1 MSADTAELV
10 LRQDQGAVSHLSIN
24 RPESGNSLSVATIA
38 SLHEHLDRLREATD
52 ISVIV
57 LSGVGRRIFSAG
69 HDLKEFLEHD
79 EAEFFKSVS
88 VKCSAMMQ
96 AFRTQPQII
105 VAKVEGVASAAGCQL
120 VAMSDLAVA
129 SKEARFA
136 TPGVNIGLWCLTP
149 MVALSRTVLPKHAM
163 QMLST
168 GKLFDAEHAF
178 RIGLV
183 NAIVE
188 SEELDGAVDALAG
201 EISSKS
207 GYTLALGKE
216 AFYRQMTM
224 NLSDAYE
231 YSGELIVRSMAHGDA
246 REGISAFVQK
256 RPARWKGR

>member
-1 MSADTAELV
+1 MSVDTSDLV
-10 LRQDQGAVSHLSIN
+10 VRQDRGAVSHLSIN
-24 RPESGNSLSVATIA
+24 RPKSGNSLSLATIA
-38 SLHEHLDRLREATD
+38 SLQDHLDRLRQSTA

-57 LSGVGRRIFSAG
+57 LNGVGGRIFSAG
-69 HDLKEFLEHD
+69 HDLKEFLEHED
-79 EAEFFKSVS
+79 AEFFKGVS

-96 AFRTQPQII
+96 AFRTQPQFII
-105 VAKVEGVASAAGCQL
+105 AKVAGVASAAGCQL
-120 VAMSDLAVA
+120 VAMSDLAIA
-129 SKEARFA
+129 SKDARFA

-149 MVALSRTVLPKHAM
+149 MVALSRAVLPKHAM

-183 NAIVE
+183 NAVVE
-188 SEELDGAVDALAG
+188 PEGLDAAVDELAE

-207 GYTLALGKE
+207 SYTLALGKE
-216 AFYRQMTM
+216 AFYRQLNM

-246 REGISAFVQK
+246 REGISSFVEK
-256 RPARWKGR
+256 RAALWKGR